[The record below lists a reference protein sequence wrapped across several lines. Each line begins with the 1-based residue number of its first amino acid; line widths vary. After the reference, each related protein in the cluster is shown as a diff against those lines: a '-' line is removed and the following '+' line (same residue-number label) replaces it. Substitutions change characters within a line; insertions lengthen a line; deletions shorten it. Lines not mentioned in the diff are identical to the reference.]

1 MYKLVK
7 QVITFS
13 IAKYFNS
20 NSQYEKIDKLR
31 NCSEVVSIVNDNL
44 ILTQL

>member
-7 QVITFS
+7 QVVTFS

-20 NSQYEKIDKLR
+20 KSQYEKIDKIR
-31 NCSEVVSIVNDNL
+31 NCSEFVSIENDNL
-44 ILTQL
+44 ILAQL